1 MGQLNQ
7 PLQPPRGETAG
18 PVSQSGLP
26 SAPVQAAT
34 RQQTYQPG
42 AFTSDRLATG
52 SSGLPGTPSTAG
64 SPAGGRPSGLHGI
77 AGQPSNNPSGLTD
90 AGQNP
95 PDQPTAGQPSLGQSV
110 AGQPSLGQSVA
121 GQPSLGQPIAGQ
133 PSPGQ
138 SVASQPPPWPAVQP
152 AAVRPA
158 ASQPEASQPSAGRAP
173 SWPAESASG
182 EGGPS
187 GLPPRPDPENPVE
200 RGRDD
205 QNAG

>member
-18 PVSQSGLP
+18 PVPESGLP
-26 SAPVQAAT
+26 SAPVRAAT

-64 SPAGGRPSGLHGI
+64 SPGGGRPSGLHGI
-77 AGQPSNNPSGLTD
+77 AGQLSNNPSGLTD

-95 PDQPTAGQPSLGQSV
+95 PDQSTAGQPSLGRPV
-110 AGQPSLGQSVA
+110 AG
-121 GQPSLGQPIAGQ
+121 
-133 PSPGQ
+133 
-138 SVASQPPPWPAVQP
+138 QPPPWP
-152 AAVRPA
+152 AVRPA

-182 EGGPS
+182 EGVPS

-200 RGRDD
+200 RGHDD